1 MTDHHAD
8 QLARLGHHVEA
19 SRPEPPPVP
28 RGEPVTPRL
37 VAWLEQRGDR
47 GVADLV
53 RARDAFGRAKYGQPL
68 TTLDGRDTVEDLAQ
82 EIGDALQYACKA
94 SMTGADV
101 YRLLPA
107 VAALYD
113 LMARAARRAEAPGPR
128 P

>member
-1 MTDHHAD
+1 MSDRE
-8 QLARLGHHVEA
+8 QIARLGQHVEA

-28 RGEPVTPRL
+28 LGEPVTPRL
-37 VAWLEQRGDR
+37 VAWLEQRGDH

-68 TTLDGRDTVEDLAQ
+68 TTEDGRDTMEDLAQ

-94 SMTGADV
+94 SITGADV

-113 LMARAARRAEAPGPR
+113 LMQRASARSGVPGLR